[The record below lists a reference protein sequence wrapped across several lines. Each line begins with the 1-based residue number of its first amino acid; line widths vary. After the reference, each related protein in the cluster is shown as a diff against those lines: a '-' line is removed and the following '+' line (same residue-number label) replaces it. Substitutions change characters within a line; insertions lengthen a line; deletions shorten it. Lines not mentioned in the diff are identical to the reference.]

1 MFSADDLELF
11 REVARRG
18 SLTGAAQQLRV
29 DQTTVGRHMNKL
41 ERSVGERLFDRK
53 RDGWRLTDAGIRLL
67 GYAETVHASVLLAR
81 EEYLDPTKALTGSV
95 RVVTPEG
102 FASYLLTPG
111 LNPIRQRHPN
121 LSVEVIAA
129 NRHAALRTRE
139 YDIAVSIERPTTPS
153 VMVEKLADF
162 ELRVYAAPAYLG
174 RARTI
179 RSDSEVAA
187 HPFVWYVEE
196 ALSSDTF
203 HLLHSLFPDA
213 RALVHTN
220 SLTGQIAA
228 ARQGLGL
235 ALLPTWI
242 ADSEPGLVRVDSVE
256 ASARRS
262 YWMVTPSSLG
272 RLARVQV
279 TARLIRELA
288 GSSTGLTTPSRGA
301 ADASQ

>member
-41 ERSVGERLFDRK
+41 ERSVGQRLFDRK

-67 GYAETVHASVLLAR
+67 GYAEAVHASVLVAQ
-81 EEYLDPTKALTGSV
+81 EEYLDPTKTLSGSV

-102 FASYLLTPG
+102 FASYLLAPG
-111 LNPIRQRHPN
+111 LGPLRHGHPE
-121 LSVEVIAA
+121 LSVEVVAA

-139 YDIAVSIERPTTPS
+139 YDIAVSIERPKTPS

-162 ELRVYAAPAYLG
+162 ELRVYAAPAYLS

-179 RSDSEVAA
+179 GCDSDVGA

-203 HLLHSLFPDA
+203 DLLNALFPDA
-213 RALVHTN
+213 RALVQTN

-228 ARQGLGL
+228 ARQGMGL

-242 ADSEPGLVRVDSVE
+242 ADSEPGLTRVDSLQVP
-256 ASARRS
+256 ARRS
-262 YWMVTPSSLG
+262 YWMVTPTSLG
-272 RLARVQV
+272 RLARVQA
-279 TARLIRELA
+279 TARLIRELVA
-288 GSSTGLTTPSRGA
+288 ASPGLTTPT
-301 ADASQ
+301 